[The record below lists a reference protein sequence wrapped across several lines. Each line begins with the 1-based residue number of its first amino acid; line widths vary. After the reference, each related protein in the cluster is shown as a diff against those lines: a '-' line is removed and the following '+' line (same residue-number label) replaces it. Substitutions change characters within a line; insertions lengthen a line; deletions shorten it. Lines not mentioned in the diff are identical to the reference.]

1 MLQMALL
8 GLQSLHIKTV
18 CFIVVFMLT
27 AFSVCLEVCWN
38 VSNNLILYLFVK
50 KNHFQFGQILSER

>member
-1 MLQMALL
+1 MALL

-27 AFSVCLEVCWN
+27 AFSVCLEVC
-38 VSNNLILYLFVK
+38 
-50 KNHFQFGQILSER
+50 